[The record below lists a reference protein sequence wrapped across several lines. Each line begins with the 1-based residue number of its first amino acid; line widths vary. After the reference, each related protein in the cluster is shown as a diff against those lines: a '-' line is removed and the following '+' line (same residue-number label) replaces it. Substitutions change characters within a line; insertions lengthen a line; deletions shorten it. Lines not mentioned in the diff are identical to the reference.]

1 MARYEIDSDRS
12 RVWIEARSSLHP
24 IHSETTGLEGW
35 LELEIQGGGRVNLSV
50 TPKAE
55 LELPVE
61 RMSSGNG
68 LYDREMRRRINARR
82 FPTLSGVLTEMKEA
96 DGNGQY
102 AVRGD
107 LTFHGVTRNVDGEIN
122 LTAVDDRTL
131 RMTGEK
137 IFDIQDFD
145 LDPPKILT
153 LKVYPDVKVRI
164 EVIAGRD

>member
-1 MARYEIDSDRS
+1 MARYAIDPDRS

-35 LELEIQGGGRVNLSV
+35 LEMEIQGGGRVNLSV
-50 TPKAE
+50 PPKAL

-61 RMSSGNG
+61 LLSSGNA

-82 FPTLSGVLTEMKEA
+82 FPTIRGELTEMKELDQ
-96 DGNGQY
+96 DGKY

-107 LTFHGVTRNVDGEIN
+107 LTFHGVTRSIEGEITI
-122 LTAVDDRTL
+122 TAIDDHTIRL
-131 RMTGEK
+131 RGEK
-137 IFDIQDFD
+137 VFDIQDFD

-153 LKVYPDVKVRI
+153 LRVYPDVKVRI